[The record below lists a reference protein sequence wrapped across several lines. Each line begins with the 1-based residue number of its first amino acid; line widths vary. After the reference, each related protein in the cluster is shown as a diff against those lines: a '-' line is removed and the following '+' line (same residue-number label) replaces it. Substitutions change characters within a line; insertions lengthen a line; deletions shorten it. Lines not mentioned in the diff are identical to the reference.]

1 MGLTVVPTPIGN
13 LADITLRALEAL
25 REAEVVACEDTR
37 RTRALLSAHEIHAPR
52 LVLCN
57 EHEEARRTPELVAL
71 AADHAVALVTDA
83 GMPAI
88 ADPGRTLVRAA
99 LEAGVELTVLPG
111 PGSVETALV
120 RSGLSADGYVFRG
133 WVPRRAA
140 DRRRVL
146 AEARRS
152 PLPMVLFESPR
163 RVAATLR
170 ELGDAEVAVCREL
183 TKIHETVLRGPAA
196 ELAETVEP
204 RGEIVLV
211 VAAALAAPVA
221 EEEAERIAA
230 ELREAGLTPSRAA
243 AVAARLTGRPRRSLY
258 ATSAPR
264 ATSASLRSSRQ
275 DEHTS

>member
-13 LADITLRALEAL
+13 LADITLRALDAL

-37 RTRALLSAHEIHAPR
+37 RTRVLLSAHGIRAPR

-71 AADHAVALVTDA
+71 AADHPVALVTDA

-146 AEARRS
+146 AEAGRS
-152 PLPMVLFESPR
+152 PLPVVLFESPR

-196 ELAETVEP
+196 DLAETVEP

-211 VAAALAAPVA
+211 VAAARAAPVA
-221 EEEAERIAA
+221 EEEAERVAA

-258 ATSAPR
+258 ATSASR

-275 DEHTS
+275 DAHTS